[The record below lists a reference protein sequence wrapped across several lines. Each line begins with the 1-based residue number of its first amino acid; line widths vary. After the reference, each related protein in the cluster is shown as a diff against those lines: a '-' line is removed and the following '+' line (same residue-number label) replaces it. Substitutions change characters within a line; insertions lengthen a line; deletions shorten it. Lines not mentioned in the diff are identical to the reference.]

1 MFNRELVN
9 NFSRQ
14 YAAYIG
20 QQISCFYD
28 PWDIRSGAVLTA
40 AVPNWSVFHAV
51 FWPFLCV
58 AVGLIVCIVFCH
70 RCHQDTSPP
79 NCDTSSS
86 TQGVP
91 DDVTGYV
98 VATRALLNAQ
108 KRHKH
113 RSIRNLWMMQQNA
126 WSVCLLFMS
135 CWSDWCSVKMYCC
148 QKLYI
153 VYIILVTV
161 VYATLIQV

>member
-1 MFNRELVN
+1 MFNREQVN

-20 QQISCFYD
+20 QQFRCFYD
-28 PWDIRSGAVLTA
+28 PWDIRSGAVLR
-40 AVPNWSVFHAV
+40 AVVPSWPVFHAV

-58 AVGLIVCIVFCH
+58 AAGLIVCVVFCH
-70 RCHQDTSPP
+70 RCHQDTAPAG
-79 NCDTSSS
+79 CDTA
-86 TQGVP
+86 TGIP

-98 VATRALLNAQ
+98 VAARALLNAQ

-126 WSVCLLFMS
+126 
-135 CWSDWCSVKMYCC
+135 
-148 QKLYI
+148 
-153 VYIILVTV
+153 
-161 VYATLIQV
+161 